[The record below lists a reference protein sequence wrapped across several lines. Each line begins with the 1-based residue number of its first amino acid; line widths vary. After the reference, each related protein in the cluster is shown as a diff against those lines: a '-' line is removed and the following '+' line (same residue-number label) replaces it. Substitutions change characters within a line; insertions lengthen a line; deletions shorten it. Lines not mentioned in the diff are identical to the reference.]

1 MRLRLSHSIA
11 VLCCLPIA
19 ANAGALEDA
28 LLKLAPEER
37 SHQVC
42 TLKGLDAV
50 KRDARLRGADRLKTS
65 IFSPAVLQGTLL
77 TAKGGAVRAK
87 NRWYAITFTCQLAG
101 DLMKA
106 TSFSFE
112 LGAEIPKGRW
122 DQLGLW
128 G

>member
-1 MRLRLSHSIA
+1 MLSRLSCAAIA
-11 VLCCLPIA
+11 CCLPLA
-19 ANAGALEDA
+19 VEAGALEQA
-28 LLKLAPEER
+28 LMKLDPQER

-42 TLKGLDAV
+42 ILKGLDSV
-50 KRDARLRGADRLKTS
+50 KRDARVRGADRLKTS
-65 IFSPAVLQGTLL
+65 ILSPAVLQGTLL
-77 TAKGGAVRAK
+77 TARGGAVRAK
-87 NRWYAITFTCQLAG
+87 NRWYAISFTCQLTA

-112 LGAEIPKGRW
+112 LGAEIPKSRW

>member
-1 MRLRLSHSIA
+1 MRCKLSHIV
-11 VLCCLPIA
+11 VLCCLPGA
-19 ANAGALEDA
+19 ARAGALDQA

-42 TLKGLDAV
+42 ILKGLGTV
-50 KRDARLRGADRLKTS
+50 KREARLRRADLLKTS

-77 TAKGGAVRAK
+77 TAKGGAVRTK
-87 NRWYAITFTCQLAG
+87 NRWYAITFTCQLTG

-106 TSFSFE
+106 TTFSFE
-112 LGAEIPKGRW
+112 LGDEIPKNRW